1 MKDAVETYLR
11 LRRSTGFALSN
22 DEYLLASFV
31 RFAGERNE
39 AHIRAQTAIDWA
51 AQGPSAA
58 QRDARL
64 KALCRFARHVRAED
78 DRHELPP
85 SKYFGCRRKRRPPY
99 IYTKGEID
107 RLIEA
112 AAQLHPRDTLRPHSY
127 ATLLALLASTGLR
140 ISEALGLRFADVTA
154 DGLLIRKTKFGKSRL
169 VPLHDSAAAGLQRY
183 LMRRRQHPADG
194 DHVFI
199 GKHGR
204 RLPYH
209 AVQSTFLTLL
219 RTAGLWPARGG
230 HRPRLHDLRHAFAV
244 RALQVSP
251 AGRRRI
257 GQHMTALATYLGHV
271 NIYSTYWYLQAAP
284 DLLQD
289 IADVGETFM
298 GGGAQS

>member
-1 MKDAVETYLR
+1 MKDAVERYLR

-22 DEYLLASFV
+22 DECLLASFA
-31 RFAGERNE
+31 RFAGARNE

-51 AQGPSAA
+51 AEGPSAA

-64 KALCRFARHVRAED
+64 KAVCRFARHVRAED

-85 SKYFGCRRKRRPPY
+85 ARYFGCRQKRRPPY

-112 AAQLHPRDTLRPHSY
+112 AAQLHPRGALRPHTY

-183 LMRRRQHPADG
+183 LMRRRQHPSDG

-204 RLPYH
+204 PLPYH

-219 RTAGLWPARGG
+219 RRAGLWAAPGG
-230 HRPRLHDLRHAFAV
+230 HRPRLHDLRHYSGN
-244 RALQVSP
+244 RIIP
-251 AGRRRI
+251 APAN
-257 GQHMTALATYLGHV
+257 QCA
-271 NIYSTYWYLQAAP
+271 
-284 DLLQD
+284 
-289 IADVGETFM
+289 
-298 GGGAQS
+298 

>member
-22 DEYLLASFV
+22 DECLLASFA

-39 AHIRAQTAIDWA
+39 SHIRAQTAIDWA
-51 AQGPSAA
+51 ARGPSAA

-64 KALCRFARHVRAED
+64 KAVCRFARHVRAED
-78 DRHELPP
+78 DRHELP
-85 SKYFGCRRKRRPPY
+85 SARYFGCRQKRRPPH

-112 AAQLHPRDTLRPHSY
+112 AAQLPPRSALRPHTY

-183 LMRRRQHPADG
+183 LMRRRRHPSEG

-204 RLPYH
+204 PLPYH
-209 AVQSTFLTLL
+209 AVHSTFLTLL
-219 RTAGLWPARGG
+219 RKAGLWPASGG

-244 RALQVSP
+244 RALQASP

>member
-1 MKDAVETYLR
+1 MAGGAAMKDAVETYLR

-127 ATLLALLASTGLR
+127 ATLLALLASPTSSWPVG
-140 ISEALGLRFADVTA
+140 IGA
-154 DGLLIRKTKFGKSRL
+154 
-169 VPLHDSAAAGLQRY
+169 
-183 LMRRRQHPADG
+183 RRR
-194 DHVFI
+194 
-199 GKHGR
+199 R
-204 RLPYH
+204 
-209 AVQSTFLTLL
+209 LL
-219 RTAGLWPARGG
+219 RLCC
-230 HRPRLHDLRHAFAV
+230 
-244 RALQVSP
+244 
-251 AGRRRI
+251 
-257 GQHMTALATYLGHV
+257 
-271 NIYSTYWYLQAAP
+271 
-284 DLLQD
+284 
-289 IADVGETFM
+289 
-298 GGGAQS
+298 

>member
-1 MKDAVETYLR
+1 MKDAVERYLR

-22 DEYLLASFV
+22 DECLLASFA
-31 RFAGERNE
+31 RFAGERDE

-51 AQGPSAA
+51 AEGPSAA

-64 KALCRFARHVRAED
+64 KAVCRFARHVRAED
-78 DRHELPP
+78 DRHELPQA
-85 SKYFGCRRKRRPPY
+85 KYFACRQKRRPPY

-107 RLIEA
+107 RLVKA
-112 AAQLHPRDTLRPHSY
+112 AAQLHPRGALRPHTY

-169 VPLHDSAAAGLQRY
+169 VPLHDSAEAGLQRY
-183 LMRRRQHPADG
+183 LMRRRQHPSDD

-204 RLPYH
+204 PLSYH
-209 AVQSTFLTLL
+209 QIRSTFLTLL
-219 RTAGLWPARGG
+219 RKAGLWPAPGG

-244 RALQVSP
+244 RALQASP
-251 AGRRRI
+251 VGRRRI

>member
-51 AQGPSAA
+51 AKGPSAA

-64 KALCRFARHVRAED
+64 KAVCRFARHVRAED

-85 SKYFGCRRKRRPPY
+85 AKYFGSRRKRRPPY
-99 IYTKGEID
+99 VYTKGEID

-112 AAQLHPRDTLRPHSY
+112 AAQLRSRSTLRPHTY

-271 NIYSTYWYLQAAP
+271 NIYSTYWYLEAAP

-289 IADVGETFM
+289 IADVGEAFM
-298 GGGAQS
+298 SGGVPS